1 MAFSRTF
8 VDWSASDETQE
19 RARTCYDEL
28 NGIVDDDAAPD
39 DDIRE
44 AADLMRYLEPY
55 LVLSRSTHYPEEAL
69 QASQAARKGK
79 CLVFEKSRKELLK
92 TLGEDRMLDE
102 RYLTDIGKLSEKG
115 AFGIVYKGT
124 YLGVPVAIKELR
136 EECEKT
142 EGKSFRIEG
151 KQMMLLRHP
160 FICECIG
167 YLEKPFRIVTIRYS
181 RDLTT
186 ALQQRDAHGKPVL
199 TKEDKF
205 RIAYQLAAA
214 LLFLHKNNILHRDV
228 KTDNIFL
235 DENNNVKLADF
246 GLSMYVEGVVYDAG
260 SAPGSPLYMA
270 PEVLEKKDFDVK
282 CEVYTY
288 GLMLYEIFTGR
299 QAFEGIKTVPQLVAQ
314 QKEAEPLPVTKADW
328 SHDDNDGLPPK
339 ELWTLA
345 KQCWKYSPEERPTME
360 EVVNEIV
367 RIGVQASIPHSKTAV
382 NFWLSCS
389 SFVFRDHLLLPEL
402 VGRCVK
408 VPGIDME
415 ELIKA
420 AVPPTWKPIAISEFW
435 LLCCWFPNFFVSRSS
450 QRDMMR
456 IVHSDWYVA
465 DEDEVRARLG
475 DPKSRNFVIRPS
487 SSDSMNK
494 PFTLCVNMEGKVS
507 YHRISHRYDEVEKCG
522 FFTCESFILAKRFSS
537 VFDIGECA
545 KNDFGLSP
553 ATVHLDKAY
562 APVPLPHM

>member
-1 MAFSRTF
+1 MSNESATETEKRMALELQGKLQPLMMKTSLLAQSLGTSGTPDEEEKEITLLERIPSQQKM
-8 VDWSASDETQE
+8 VD
-19 RARTCYDEL
+19 L
-28 NGIVDDDAAPD
+28 L
-39 DDIRE
+39 RE
-44 AADLMRYLEPY
+44 
-55 LVLSRSTHYPEEAL
+55 
-69 QASQAARKGK
+69 G
-79 CLVFEKSRKELLK
+79 
-92 TLGEDRMLDE
+92 RMLDE
-102 RYLTDIGKLSEKG
+102 KDVHVQGVLSKNG
-115 AFGIVYKGT
+115 AYGIVYKGT
-124 YLGVPVAIKELR
+124 YCGMQVAIKELR
-136 EECEKT
+136 NPKDAEDAV
-142 EGKSFRIEG
+142 SFRLEG
-151 KQMMLLRHP
+151 TALWLLKFP
-160 FICECIG
+160 YICEYIG
-167 YLEKPFRIVTIRYS
+167 YMENPFRIVTRRYS

-205 RIAYQLAAA
+205 RIAYQLAVA

-246 GLSMYVEGVVYDAG
+246 GLSMY
-260 SAPGSPLYMA
+260 APGTVHDKDTSYGTVLYMA
-270 PEVLEKKDFDVK
+270 PEVLQEKDFDAK

-288 GLMLYEIFTGR
+288 GLMLYEIFTERLAFDKVER
-299 QAFEGIKTVPQLVAQ
+299 QDELLEYQRLR
-314 QKEAEPLPVTKADW
+314 EPLPVTEADW
-328 SHDDNDGLPPK
+328 SHEDNDGLPPK

-402 VGRCVK
+402 VNRCVK
-408 VPGIDME
+408 VPGINME

-487 SSDSMNK
+487 SSDSMNH
-494 PFTLCVNMEGKVS
+494 PFTLCVNMEGKVT
-507 YHRISHRYDEVEKCG
+507 YHRISRRYDEVEKCG
-522 FFTCESFILAKRFSS
+522 FFTCESFIPEKRFSS

-553 ATVHLDKAY
+553 ATVHLDRAY
-562 APVPLPHM
+562 APPLPHM

>member
-1 MAFSRTF
+1 M
-8 VDWSASDETQE
+8 DDE
-19 RARTCYDEL
+19 
-28 NGIVDDDAAPD
+28 AAPE
-39 DDIRE
+39 DDISA
-44 AADLMRYLEPY
+44 AADLMRALEPY

-69 QASQAARKGK
+69 QASQAVRKGK
-79 CLVFEKSRKELLK
+79 CLVFEKSRNELLK
-92 TLGEDRMLDE
+92 TLGEDRTLDE
-102 RYLTDIGKLSEKG
+102 RYLTVIGKLSEKG

-136 EECEKT
+136 EECVKT

-151 KQMMLLRHP
+151 KQMMLLHHP
-160 FICECIG
+160 FICECVG
-167 YLEKPFRIVTIRYS
+167 YLEKPFRIVTILYS

-186 ALQQRDAHGKPVL
+186 ALKQRDGLGKPVL
-199 TKEDKF
+199 TKEDRF

-228 KTDNIFL
+228 KTDNVFL

-270 PEVLEKKDFDVK
+270 PEILQKKDFNVM

-402 VGRCVK
+402 VNRCVK

-475 DPKSRNFVIRPS
+475 DPKSHNFVIRPS

-494 PFTLCVNMEGKVS
+494 PFTLVVNVEGKVT
-507 YHRISHRYDEVEKCG
+507 YHRIKRHYDEVARCG
-522 FFTCESFILAKRFSS
+522 FFTCDSLIPEKRFSS
-537 VFDIGECA
+537 VSEIGECA

-553 ATVHLDKAY
+553 ATVHLDRAY
-562 APVPLPHM
+562 APPLPHM